1 MLLHFKTAKIM
12 NPIFNHMNEVAK
24 YMNQVAKYTNPN
36 FVHNFTR
43 PSMVLNYKEIVG

>member
-36 FVHNFTR
+36 FTR